1 MAKNKSSDVPHYE
14 ILYIISN
21 KFTEEEVK
29 PIQEKVKKIITD
41 NGGKITFEEEWGKKR
56 LAYPIKHN
64 NHGYYILSEFDIEG
78 KKLEKINE
86 TLRLTNEVIRFQIIT
101 KEIKKSKPT
110 AVKKKRVSE
119 KKEVDLV
126 KKVKEE
132 KKAPKAKVD
141 LKALDEKLD
150 KILDTDD
157 LL

>member
-1 MAKNKSSDVPHYE
+1 MPRKKTSEIPHYE

-21 KFTEEEVK
+21 KFTEEETK
-29 PIQEKVKKIITD
+29 PIQEKIKKIITD
-41 NGGKITFEEEWGKKR
+41 NGGRITFEEEWNKKK

-64 NHGYYILSEFDIEG
+64 NHGYYVLTEFDVEG
-78 KKLEKINE
+78 KRLEKINE
-86 TLRLTNEVIRFQIIT
+86 TLRMTNEVIRFQIVI
-101 KEIKKSKPT
+101 KEIKKAKPAT
-110 AVKKKRVSE
+110 TKARKVPE

-126 KKVKEE
+126 KKEKDE
-132 KKAPKAKVD
+132 KKIPKAKVD